1 MSETKLVPCR
11 CGREAEEIL
20 DGSLFG
26 CVECFVS
33 ASSPAEW
40 NALVGKEQ
48 DDYSAEFDAFCQ
60 AEGYSGDVFKANLWK
75 VWCASRAAV
84 EIHLPQYDGHEMYGD
99 QQNEAVELC
108 KRRIEAAGLRVKE

>member
-11 CGREAEEIL
+11 CGREPEEIL
-20 DGSLFG
+20 DGSLYG

-33 ASSPAEW
+33 AGSPAEW

-48 DDYSAEFDAFCQ
+48 DDYSAEFAAFCE

-84 EIHLPQYDGHEMYGD
+84 EIHLPAYDGYEMHGD
-99 QQNEAVELC
+99 QQNEAVEIC

>member
-20 DGSLFG
+20 DGSLYG

-48 DDYSAEFDAFCQ
+48 DDYSADFAAFCQ
-60 AEGYSGDVFKANLWK
+60 AEGYSGNVFKANLWK
-75 VWCASRAAV
+75 VWCASRAAIEV
-84 EIHLPQYDGHEMYGD
+84 KLPGIYADCYCPSTAQAYKEDCASVLSAIG
-99 QQNEAVELC
+99 VT
-108 KRRIEAAGLRVKE
+108 VKE